1 MPRLLVI
8 EDEPH
13 IRQFLSVNLRAR
25 GYDVTEAENAE
36 EGLELIQSEPPDA
49 MLLDI
54 KLGGMSGWS
63 LLSAMSTNEH
73 LRDLPVIVITAS
85 PERDDDTVPIH
96 INIVAKIVKPV
107 SVKEL
112 VETVR
117 RVVSM

>member
-25 GYDVTEAENAE
+25 GYEVIEVESAED
-36 EGLELIQSEPPDA
+36 GLDKLQTHPPDA

-63 LLSAMSTNEH
+63 LLSVMSTH
-73 LRDLPVIVITAS
+73 PQLRDLPVIVITAS
-85 PERDDDTVPIH
+85 PERDDDTAPIH
-96 INIVAKIVKPV
+96 INIAAKIVKPV
-107 SVKEL
+107 SVHKL
-112 VETVR
+112 LETVR
-117 RVVSM
+117 RVVKG